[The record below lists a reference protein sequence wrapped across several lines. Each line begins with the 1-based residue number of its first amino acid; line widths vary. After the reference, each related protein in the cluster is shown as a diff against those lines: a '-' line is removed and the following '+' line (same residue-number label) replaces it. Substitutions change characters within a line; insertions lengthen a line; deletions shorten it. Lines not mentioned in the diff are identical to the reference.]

1 MVRLP
6 FSLADECMFVQ
17 SAGKSPF
24 TLEFIDRFMPVS
36 CFG

>member
-1 MVRLP
+1 MARLP
-6 FSLADECMFVQ
+6 FSLADERMFIQ
-17 SAGKSPF
+17 PAGKSPF